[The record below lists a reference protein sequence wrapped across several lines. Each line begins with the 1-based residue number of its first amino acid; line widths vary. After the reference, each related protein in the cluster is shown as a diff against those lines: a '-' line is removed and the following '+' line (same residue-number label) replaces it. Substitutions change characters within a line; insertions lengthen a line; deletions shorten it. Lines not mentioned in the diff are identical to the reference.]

1 MGTAVVLYLS
11 LAALASTPFGVAA
24 CRHWLSS
31 EPLPEPYVRHRPH
44 LHPAVVL
51 AELEVRQAYRE
62 IGALYD
68 TPTLSGP
75 PAR

>member
-1 MGTAVVLYLS
+1 MGIVVLLCLAPSAAAVVV
-11 LAALASTPFGVAA
+11 GVLRA
-24 CRHWLSS
+24 R
-31 EPLPEPYVRHRPH
+31 PRRLPEPYIRHRPH
-44 LHPAVVL
+44 LHPAVVR

-62 IGALYD
+62 IAALYD

>member
-1 MGTAVVLYLS
+1 MGAVVLLCLAPS
-11 LAALASTPFGVAA
+11 AAAVAVAALR
-24 CRHWLSS
+24 CRPAH
-31 EPLPEPYVRHRPH
+31 PRRLPEPYVRYRPE

-51 AELEVRQAYRE
+51 AELEVRQTYAGLAE
-62 IGALYD
+62 LYD